1 MVFNAAKKR
10 QGYIILYRIGL
21 KDMHMIFP
29 ILFSVTICSSCSH
42 IYYAIGREVGVAG

>member
-1 MVFNAAKKR
+1 MIFNAAKKR

-29 ILFSVTICSSCSH
+29 ILSLLQYALRAVTSTMLS
-42 IYYAIGREVGVAG
+42 GVG